1 MMKSHRQRG
10 EGAVQNNGKTGR
22 ERGRE
27 RNRYVPCKTYIILK
41 MTPVMSRTLGLW
53 MEASPVSSDEDARV
67 PWWGS

>member
-1 MMKSHRQRG
+1 MMDSHGER
-10 EGAVQNNGKTGR
+10 EGAVQNSGETGR
-22 ERGRE
+22 ERGRG
-27 RNRYVPCKTYIILK
+27 RNRYVPCKTYIIFK